1 MNGDVMEL
9 KRPAAKGLADFLQ
22 EMTEEELLA
31 ELDGPMLEPRGSETS
46 RIPSA
51 HLTFG
56 SDDPASELEN
66 NSRLT
71 IIKML
76 EQVPDL
82 GKPFTFY
89 TRKFCGENYIQSI
102 RTELARTRK
111 WAKDNGYELAETF
124 RMIKV
129 SIETK
134 PTCDVVTVMRVP
146 KGQRY
151 NGRLQELAKLLGGS
165 QVEDE
170 DDS

>member
-31 ELDGPMLEPRGSETS
+31 ELDGPSPALAEQEFEVQTEIEGITLEG
-46 RIPSA
+46 
-51 HLTFG
+51 
-56 SDDPASELEN
+56 

-71 IIKML
+71 IIKMI
-76 EQVPDL
+76 ETVPDL

-129 SIETK
+129 AIETR
-134 PTCDVVTVMRVP
+134 PTCDAVTVMRVP

-151 NGRLQELAKLLGGS
+151 NGRLEELAKLLGGS
-165 QVEDE
+165 AVQE
-170 DDS
+170 DDE

>member
-31 ELDGPMLEPRGSETS
+31 ELDGPLLEPAEQDFEVQTEIGEGV
-46 RIPSA
+46 P
-51 HLTFG
+51 
-56 SDDPASELEN
+56 LEG

-76 EQVPDL
+76 EQVPQL

-129 SIETK
+129 AIETR
-134 PTCDVVTVMRVP
+134 PTCDAVTVMRVP

-170 DDS
+170 DD